1 VYLGATA
8 IKPTKGNNIVE
19 ANHVKPQEPIKTA
32 TRVYVNLAEPEKAR
46 GVAAMNV
53 DGVGLLRAEFMLA
66 QIGDHPKKVIEE
78 KKQKIFIEKMV
89 ADLKEFAQAF
99 YPKPVIYRA
108 TDFKTNEYRNLRG
121 GDRYEP
127 NEPNPMLG
135 FRGASRY
142 VLQPDVFKME
152 MEAVKIVR
160 NKYGLKNLHVMIP
173 FVRTVKELIEVK
185 SLMHTFGLPRSSNF
199 KLWIMVE
206 VPSTVILLE
215 QFIEA
220 GIDGVSIGNNDLT
233 MMILGTDRDNDT
245 VATTYDELNPAV
257 MWAYEHV
264 IKTCRRHGVTASM
277 CGQAPSTYPDLVTKL
292 VEWGITSISVSPDAV
307 SRMRQIIYEAERKR

>member
-1 VYLGATA
+1 
-8 IKPTKGNNIVE
+8 
-19 ANHVKPQEPIKTA
+19 
-32 TRVYVNLAEPEKAR
+32 
-46 GVAAMNV
+46 M
-53 DGVGLLRAEFMLA
+53 
-66 QIGDHPKKVIEE
+66 
-78 KKQKIFIEKMV
+78 
-89 ADLKEFAQAF
+89 
-99 YPKPVIYRA
+99 
-108 TDFKTNEYRNLRG
+108 
-121 GDRYEP
+121 
-127 NEPNPMLG
+127 
-135 FRGASRY
+135 
-142 VLQPDVFKME
+142 
-152 MEAVKIVR
+152 
-160 NKYGLKNLHVMIP
+160 
-173 FVRTVKELIEVK
+173 
-185 SLMHTFGLPRSSNF
+185 
-199 KLWIMVE
+199 
-206 VPSTVILLE
+206 ILLE